1 MNVFRQTEAVLADME
16 NIAEVK
22 DSRSRS
28 SMRFTLQTTS
38 SPTEL
43 YFEDLLTALARRPTA
58 DTLAKERRRDRIKSG
73 LACPCGLDRT
83 QLNGKFICMV
93 HGDGALF
100 RKGYA
105 KAAKQEEI
113 DEPPVHTNLLLV
125 TTESSTPFSPPGDEG
140 IQRVA
145 NAIASGTVS
154 LTSLSLVEA
163 GMGEHGALALAAAL
177 PSRPTLT
184 RLDLTGNRDMGATGG
199 AALAAAVLTPGRSSL
214 LQSLSLYDTRLGLVG
229 IQAIAKALRKNRSL
243 LHLDACSNRLGVEG
257 AQCLAEALNDPNDD
271 VGAYEDKIGLA
282 QRMHAPEPEDLLDI
296 NWTLENLELGNNQ
309 LGNAGGIAFAS
320 VLKHSRHLRALSLY
334 SNGIGSPGAKEL
346 CSALGRD
353 DASLRSLDLQDNPLG
368 ERGARDVGI
377 MLRKNA
383 SLTSLVISGRHIG
396 EGGVT
401 ALSFALSE
409 SNRTLARLDLSSWLP
424 RAGDSHLLEDQR
436 PRKFGERGGMA
447 LGDVLANNSGLQH
460 LNLEGNALGDA
471 GARKMLEGLRKHRG
485 TLLTLSGLTDG
496 QELSPQGQAEV
507 EAALEKY
514 LGLRPRSGAEPEKK
528 VP

>member
-1 MNVFRQTEAVLADME
+1 
-16 NIAEVK
+16 
-22 DSRSRS
+22 
-28 SMRFTLQTTS
+28 MRFTLQTTS
-38 SPTEL
+38 RPTEL

-58 DTLAKERRRDRIKSG
+58 DTLAKESRRDRIKSG

-83 QLNGKFICMV
+83 QLNGKLICMV

-113 DEPPVHTNLLLV
+113 DEPPVHTNLLLI
-125 TTESSTPFSPPGDEG
+125 TMESAPFSPPGDEG
-140 IQRVA
+140 IRRVA

-177 PSRPTLT
+177 PSRPSLT

-282 QRMHAPEPEDLLDI
+282 QRMHAPEPEDLLDV